1 MKNYLILILLLAIPF
16 FGVAQSVNVS
26 GIVTD
31 SQNDI
36 VLSGVNVTVKNTTK
50 GVYSNFDGEYTISN
64 VTKGEILVFSY
75 LGFESQEVTI
85 GSEATINVQL
95 KESVEALESVVL
107 IGYGTQKKKEITGAV
122 SVVEAETI
130 EKLNP
135 VRVEQALQGQVSG
148 VAVTSSSGSP
158 GASSNIRIRGISTNG
173 DNAPLILV
181 DGNPITDLSVINP
194 NDIKSVN
201 VLKDATAGIYGVRAA
216 NGVILIE
223 TKSGRKNSEL
233 KFNVDSYYAFQQ
245 TSKKLDL
252 LNPSQFASYVNQ
264 ANGNL
269 TYFEQPVTGQ
279 IYNPSVSAVT
289 PMGTSNW
296 QDEVFETAPMYN
308 LNLSANGGTDKLAYS
323 FGGSYLTQDG
333 IVGGSQ
339 SNYQRMTARTKLQ
352 YDVTDD
358 FTLSATAI
366 YTYSEKNNLAEDGV
380 GSVLYNAIN
389 ADPLTGV
396 YDDTP
401 LADAGYEKYRNGFG
415 IVNTNAIE
423 VANPMAQIASTYNT
437 NVVRKI
443 SPTFTAEYKFLD
455 HFSVRSK
462 YQMNHATDES
472 TVFRPLT
479 FLGIGKSLTRST
491 RNELS
496 DNKDTY
502 DDYTWNNLVTY
513 KNTFNELHNLNVLLG
528 QEIRENRGEYAG
540 TFGQILKDGSN
551 SFSDA
556 VISNFEEVIDRFTE
570 AQYAIGSDQFKERLS
585 SYFTRVQY
593 NFDEKYLISAMFR
606 RDTSSKFGPNNKV
619 GYFPSVSLGWVISDE
634 SFLENTDWINNL
646 KLRLSYGK
654 IGNDRIDDFAYIS
667 RLDGE
672 GVYSNNEESSVE
684 DLLTGVAIGKLA
696 NPEIKWETSVTS
708 NLGVDFSMLQ
718 NRINITADVYS
729 KKTEDLLIA
738 AQISGLTGV
747 GGIGSS
753 APVINAGTVEN
764 KGFEFMVSYRDQF
777 SDDFKFNTSLNFST
791 IHNEVLY
798 VGSESGFIEGG
809 AFGLGTGI
817 LPSRMEKG
825 HAIGYFYGYKT
836 NGIYQSQSEIDALD
850 TASPDGT
857 YHSGA
862 GVGDLRF
869 VDVNGDGQI
878 SEDDRTDIG
887 DPIPNFTAGLNIGF
901 SYKNIDFSASTIG
914 SFGNEMVRDYE
925 RVNTLANKSTRVL
938 DAWTTTNASTTTP
951 RVVSGA
957 SVNTDYFSDYYVEDA
972 SYVRI
977 QNVQIGYT
985 FNKDFLSK
993 VGIDKLRLYASA
1005 NNLHTFTDYSGFDP
1019 SASSSDPIGAGID
1032 RGFYPVA
1039 KTYIFGM
1046 NLSF

>member
-1 MKNYLILILLLAIPF
+1 MKYYITYFLLLMSFLGFSQTKNIR
-16 FGVAQSVNVS
+16 GV
-26 GIVTD
+26 VTEA
-31 SQNDI
+31 NTKEPL
-36 VLSGVNVTVKNTTK
+36 VGVNVLVKGTTK
-50 GVYSNFDGEYTISN
+50 GAMTDFSGMFELQN
-64 VTKGEILVFSY
+64 VTSKTVLEISY
-75 LGFESQEVTI
+75 LGYVSQTI
-85 GSEATINVQL
+85 TVGNQNEINVSLSEDVAQL
-95 KESVEALESVVL
+95 EGVVL

-122 SVVEAETI
+122 SVVETETI

-148 VAVTSSSGSP
+148 VAITSSSGSP
-158 GASSNIRIRGISTNG
+158 GAASNIRIRGISTNG

-223 TKSGRKNSEL
+223 TKSGSKESPL
-233 KFNVDSYYAFQQ
+233 KFNLDTYYAFQQ

-252 LNPSQFASYVNQ
+252 LNPAQFAAYVNK
-264 ANGNL
+264 ANGSL

-279 IYNPSVSAVT
+279 IYDVAKSAVT
-289 PMGTSNW
+289 PMGTTDW
-296 QDEVFETAPMYN
+296 QDQVFETSPMYN
-308 LNLSANGGTDKLAYS
+308 INLSASGGTKKLAYA

-333 IVGGSQ
+333 IVGGAE
-339 SNYQRMTARTKLQ
+339 SNYERMTARTKLQ
-352 YDVTDD
+352 YDVTDQLS
-358 FTLSATAI
+358 LSATAI
-366 YTYSEKNNLAEDGV
+366 YTYSEKNNLAENGV

-396 YDDTP
+396 YDSTP
-401 LADAGYEKYRNGFG
+401 LQDAGFEKYRNGFG

-423 VANPMAQIASTYNT
+423 VANPVSQIASTYNT
-437 NVVRKI
+437 NVVKKI

-462 YQMNHATDES
+462 YQFNHATDES

-479 FLGIGKSLTRST
+479 FLGVGKSLTRTT
-491 RNELS
+491 RNELV
-496 DNKDTY
+496 DNVDTY
-502 DDYTWNNLVTY
+502 DDYTWNNLITY
-513 KNTFNELHNLNVLLG
+513 TNTFKEVHSLNVLLG
-528 QEIRENRGEYAG
+528 QEVRENRGEYSG
-540 TFGQILKDGSN
+540 LFGEILREGSN

-556 VISNFEEVIDRFTE
+556 NISNFEEVRDRFTE
-570 AQYAIGSDQFKERLS
+570 AEYTIGSNQFKERLS

-593 NFDEKYLISAMFR
+593 NYKEKYLFSGMFR
-606 RDTSSKFGPNNKV
+606 RDTSSKFGPENKV
-619 GYFPSVSLGWVISDE
+619 GYFPSFSLGWVMSDE
-634 SFLENTDWINNL
+634 PFLENTDWLSNL

-672 GVYSNNEESSVE
+672 GVYSNNQENNVE

-696 NPEIKWETSVTS
+696 NPEIKWETSTTS
-708 NLGVDFSMLQ
+708 NLGVDFSIFR
-718 NRINITADVYS
+718 NKINITADVYS

-764 KGFEFMVSYRDQF
+764 KGFEMMISYRDQF
-777 SDDFKFNTSLNFST
+777 SDDFKFNTSFNFST

-836 NGIYQSQSEIDALD
+836 EGIYQNQSEIDALD
-850 TASPDGT
+850 AASPEGT

-862 GVGDLRF
+862 GVGDLKF
-869 VDVNGDGQI
+869 SDTNGDGQI
-878 SEDDRTDIG
+878 TEADRTDIG
-887 DPIPNFTAGLNIGF
+887 DPIPNLTAGWNVGF
-901 SYKNIDFSASTIG
+901 SYKNIDFSASAFG
-914 SFGNEMVRDYE
+914 SFGNDMVRDYE
-925 RVNTLANKSTRVL
+925 RVNTLANKNVRVL
-938 DAWTTTNASTTTP
+938 DAWTASNPSTTTP

-957 SVNTDYFSDYYVEDA
+957 SINTDYFSDYYVEDA
-972 SYVRI
+972 SYIRI
-977 QNVQIGYT
+977 QNVQVGYT
-985 FNKDFLSK
+985 FQKEALSK
-993 VGIDKLRLYASA
+993 YGIDKLRFYASA
-1005 NNLHTFTDYSGFDP
+1005 NNLHTFTDYDGFDP

>member
-1 MKNYLILILLLAIPF
+1 MMKYYITYFLLLMSFLGFSQTKNIR
-16 FGVAQSVNVS
+16 GV
-26 GIVTD
+26 VTEA
-31 SQNDI
+31 NTKEPL
-36 VLSGVNVTVKNTTK
+36 VGVNVLVKGTTK
-50 GVYSNFDGEYTISN
+50 GAMTDFSGMFELQN
-64 VTKGEILVFSY
+64 VTSKTVLEISY
-75 LGFESQEVTI
+75 LGYVSQTI
-85 GSEATINVQL
+85 TVGNQNEINVSLSEDVAQL
-95 KESVEALESVVL
+95 EGVVL

-122 SVVEAETI
+122 SVVETETI

-148 VAVTSSSGSP
+148 VAITSSSGSP
-158 GASSNIRIRGISTNG
+158 GAASNIRIRGISTNG

-223 TKSGRKNSEL
+223 TKSGSKESPL
-233 KFNVDSYYAFQQ
+233 KFNLDTYYAFQQ

-252 LNPSQFASYVNQ
+252 LNPAQFAAYVNK
-264 ANGNL
+264 ANGSL

-279 IYNPSVSAVT
+279 IYDVAKSAVT
-289 PMGTSNW
+289 PMGTTDW
-296 QDEVFETAPMYN
+296 QDQVFETSPMYN
-308 LNLSANGGTDKLAYS
+308 INLSASGGTKKLAYA

-333 IVGGSQ
+333 IVGGAE
-339 SNYQRMTARTKLQ
+339 SNYERMTARTKLQ
-352 YDVTDD
+352 YDVTDQLS
-358 FTLSATAI
+358 LSATAI
-366 YTYSEKNNLAEDGV
+366 YTYSEKNNLAENGV

-396 YDDTP
+396 YDSTP
-401 LADAGYEKYRNGFG
+401 LQDAGFEKYRNGFG

-423 VANPMAQIASTYNT
+423 VANPVSQIASTYNT
-437 NVVRKI
+437 NVVKKI

-462 YQMNHATDES
+462 YQFNHATDES

-479 FLGIGKSLTRST
+479 FLGVGKSLTRTT
-491 RNELS
+491 RNELV
-496 DNKDTY
+496 DNVDTY
-502 DDYTWNNLVTY
+502 DDYTWNNLITY
-513 KNTFNELHNLNVLLG
+513 TNTFKEVHSLNVLLG
-528 QEIRENRGEYAG
+528 QEVRENRGEYSG
-540 TFGQILKDGSN
+540 LFGEILREGSN

-556 VISNFEEVIDRFTE
+556 NISNFEEVRDRFTE
-570 AQYAIGSDQFKERLS
+570 AEYTIGSNQFKERLS

-593 NFDEKYLISAMFR
+593 NYKEKYLFSGMFR
-606 RDTSSKFGPNNKV
+606 RDTSSKFGPENKV
-619 GYFPSVSLGWVISDE
+619 GYFPSFSLGWVMSDE
-634 SFLENTDWINNL
+634 PFLENTDWLSNL

-672 GVYSNNEESSVE
+672 GVYSNNQENNVE

-696 NPEIKWETSVTS
+696 NPEIKWETSTTS
-708 NLGVDFSMLQ
+708 NLGVDFSIFR
-718 NRINITADVYS
+718 NKINITADVYS

-764 KGFEFMVSYRDQF
+764 KGFEMMISYRDQF
-777 SDDFKFNTSLNFST
+777 SDDFKFNTSFNFST

-836 NGIYQSQSEIDALD
+836 EGIYQNQSEIDALD
-850 TASPDGT
+850 AASPEGT

-862 GVGDLRF
+862 GVGDLKF
-869 VDVNGDGQI
+869 SDTNGDGQI
-878 SEDDRTDIG
+878 TEADRTDIG
-887 DPIPNFTAGLNIGF
+887 DPIPNLTAGWNVGF
-901 SYKNIDFSASTIG
+901 SYKNIDFSASAFG
-914 SFGNEMVRDYE
+914 SFGNDMVRDYE
-925 RVNTLANKSTRVL
+925 RVNTLANKNVRVL
-938 DAWTTTNASTTTP
+938 DAWTASNPSTTTP

-957 SVNTDYFSDYYVEDA
+957 SINTDYFSDYYVEDA
-972 SYVRI
+972 SYIRI
-977 QNVQIGYT
+977 QNVQVGYT
-985 FNKDFLSK
+985 FQKEALSK
-993 VGIDKLRLYASA
+993 YGIDKLRFYASA
-1005 NNLHTFTDYSGFDP
+1005 NNLHTFTDYDGFDP